1 MWLMAVCILH
11 YNWNIAVYTLKYN
24 WITAICSGTCRYC
37 ETVTPVY
44 FELHMQLLHF
54 KLQLDYDYRVGHIP
68 IIGSRAE
75 ASSTKF
81 ISNVYGVHVHT
92 HL

>member
-44 FELHMQLLHF
+44 FELHMQ
-54 KLQLDYDYRVGHIP
+54 QLDCGYYYI
-68 IIGSRAE
+68 
-75 ASSTKF
+75 SSYSWIMIT
-81 ISNVYGVHVHT
+81 G
-92 HL
+92 